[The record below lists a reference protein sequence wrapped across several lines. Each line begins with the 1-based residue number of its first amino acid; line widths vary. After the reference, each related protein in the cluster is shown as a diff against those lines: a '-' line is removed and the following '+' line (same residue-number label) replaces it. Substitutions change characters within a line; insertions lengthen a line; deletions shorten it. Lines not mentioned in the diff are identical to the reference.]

1 MKNLA
6 QCEFAF
12 REVSDNS
19 LKFSLQQAPGKTFS
33 CILPTYVTIIMTNYF
48 KLHYINLFLRLFYG
62 IISSFLYF
70 RMIIE

>member
-48 KLHYINLFLRLFYG
+48 KLHYFNLFLNCLIVLYLAFYTLG
-62 IISSFLYF
+62 
-70 RMIIE
+70 